1 MTTTAAE
8 FHNVSKR
15 FGKRKNAL
23 WALREVSFS
32 IAPGTT
38 IGVVGESGSGK
49 STLARIAVGLDH
61 PTTGEVSVNGMSLDE
76 SRATRS
82 SQMVFQDPAS
92 SLNPHMTLLDS
103 VREPLD
109 ALVVSGTRR
118 ERDEIAKRNLREV
131 GMSADFDRRYPTAL
145 SGGQKQ
151 RSSIGRA
158 LTTLPPLVVC
168 DEPVTALDVSIRAQ
182 LLNLLRRLQAEH
194 GLSFMYISHDLTTV
208 TYMSDRILVLYLGTV
223 MEIADVQSLVT
234 APAHPYT
241 HALMGAVPKMQQGT
255 QHRPRIRLL
264 GDPPSPMH
272 PPPGCAFSSRCP
284 VAEARC
290 LEEVPTL
297 RALEDGHE
305 VACHFAPVSVELMAE
320 SQRRQD
326 LEVGA

>member
-1 MTTTAAE
+1 MTELAE
-8 FHNVSKR
+8 FRNVSKR
-15 FGKRKNAL
+15 FGKRKHAL
-23 WALREVSFS
+23 WALRDVSFS
-32 IAPGTT
+32 IAEGTT
-38 IGVVGESGSGK
+38 LGIVGESGSGK

-61 PTTGEVSVNGMSLDE
+61 PTSGEVSVNGLTLAE
-76 SRATRS
+76 SRLARS

-109 ALVVSGTRR
+109 ARDGAGARR
-118 ERDEIAKRNLREV
+118 EHDENARRTLREV
-131 GMSADFDRRYPTAL
+131 GMGEEFDHRYPTAL

-182 LLNLLRRLQAEH
+182 LLNLLRRLQGEH

-208 TYMSDRILVLYLGTV
+208 TYMSDQILVLYLGKV
-223 MEIADVQSLVT
+223 MEIADVRSLVT
-234 APAHPYT
+234 SPAHPYT
-241 HALMGAVPKMQQGT
+241 HALMGAVPRMQQGV
-255 QHRPRIRLL
+255 QQRPRIRLL

-284 VAEARC
+284 IADERC
-290 LEEVPTL
+290 VVETPAL
-297 RALEDGHE
+297 RELASGHS
-305 VACHFAPVSVELMAE
+305 VACHYAPVSVDVMAA
-320 SQRRQD
+320 SQRRQ
-326 LEVGA
+326 EIGAGA

>member
-1 MTTTAAE
+1 MTAAAE
-8 FHNVSKR
+8 FRNVSKR
-15 FGKRKNAL
+15 FGKRKHAL
-23 WALREVSFS
+23 WALRDVSFS

-38 IGVVGESGSGK
+38 VGVVGESGSGK

-61 PTTGEVSVNGMSLDE
+61 PTSGEVTVSGMSLE
-76 SRATRS
+76 QSRAMCV

-92 SLNPHMTLLDS
+92 SLNPHMTLLAS

-109 ALVVSGTRR
+109 ARSHFGSAA
-118 ERDEIAKRNLREV
+118 ERDETARRNLREV
-131 GMSADFDRRYPTAL
+131 GMGPDFDLRFPTAL

-194 GLSFMYISHDLTTV
+194 GLAFMYISHDLTTV
-208 TYMSDRILVLYLGTV
+208 TYMSDQILVLYLGKV
-223 MEIADVQSLVT
+223 MEIADVASLVA

-241 HALMGAVPKMQQGT
+241 HALMGAVPARQQGNAPRT
-255 QHRPRIRLL
+255 RIRLL
-264 GDPPSPMH
+264 GDPPSPMD

-284 VAEARC
+284 IADERCTAE
-290 LEEVPTL
+290 EPPL
-297 RALEDGHE
+297 RELAPGHQ
-305 VACHFAPVSVELMAE
+305 VACHHAPVPVEVMEA
-320 SQRRQD
+320 SQRRRGM
-326 LEVGA
+326 EVTA

>member
-1 MTTTAAE
+1 MTEVAE
-8 FHNVSKR
+8 FRNVSKR
-15 FGKRKNAL
+15 FGKRKHAL
-23 WALREVSFS
+23 WALRDVSFS

-38 IGVVGESGSGK
+38 LGIVGESGSGK

-61 PTTGEVSVNGMSLDE
+61 PTAGEVTVNGLSLDD
-76 SRATRS
+76 SRVARA

-109 ALVVSGTRR
+109 ARPSPGPADQ
-118 ERDEIAKRNLREV
+118 RDDSAKQGLREV
-131 GMSADFDRRYPTAL
+131 GMSVEFDQRYPTAL

-208 TYMSDRILVLYLGTV
+208 TYMSDQILVLYLGKV

-241 HALMGAVPKMQQGT
+241 HALMGAVPRMQQGV
-255 QHRPRIRLL
+255 QQRPRIRLL
-264 GDPPSPMH
+264 GDPPSPMN
-272 PPPGCAFSSRCP
+272 PPPGCAFSSRCSIADERC
-284 VAEARC
+284 VTEA
-290 LEEVPTL
+290 PTL
-297 RALEDGHE
+297 RFLSDSHQ
-305 VACHFAPVSVELMAE
+305 VACHHAPVSVEIMAA
-320 SQRRQD
+320 SQQRDRS
-326 LEVGA
+326 GASA